1 MTMTSSPLCS
11 RLIECYDDSHTLL
24 ALHSGLEM
32 IYNMAMLLLHQIL
45 GIRMNSTDHIC
56 FVARSVTAV
65 SSVESPASTQ
75 ALEPFYDPDLSHLR
89 VTIQNHLL
97 CFFFPTMF
105 SQAE

>member
-11 RLIECYDDSHTLL
+11 RLDRNVTMILTLL

-32 IYNMAMLLLHQIL
+32 IYNMAMLLLHQRFL

-65 SSVESPASTQ
+65 VPLESPASTQ
-75 ALEPFYDPDLSHLR
+75 TLEPLYDQTSPSSCDYASHLLR
-89 VTIQNHLL
+89 
-97 CFFFPTMF
+97 F
-105 SQAE
+105 SCYE